1 MWAPPFH
8 HLAAGSLLRHAA
20 RALSASPT
28 TRGAAAAWRTGESWA
43 ACPAACDDP
52 STGGSSPLCSDSGGR
67 SCRSSGQPALIT
79 IPSMASSG
87 HAVAS
92 AVSCPREVA
101 AGRPVAS
108 AAATNGGMG
117 ILPTNRSYS
126 SLPAAEGHHH
136 HPAAVADRGGG
147 SALLT
152 GPPAFVFDID
162 GVLIRGKAVLPEA
175 KQAMAKVSRRREWE
189 RGRWGEHGGLWRG
202 RAVPRDGTS
211 P

>member
-28 TRGAAAAWRTGESWA
+28 TGGAAAAWRTGESWA
-43 ACPAACDDP
+43 ACPVAGDDP
-52 STGGSSPLCSDSGGR
+52 STGGSSPPCSHRGR
-67 SCRSSGQPALIT
+67 SCRSGQTAST
-79 IPSMASSG
+79 IAAMSSG
-87 HAVAS
+87 AS
-92 AVSCPREVA
+92 VVSYLREAA
-101 AGRPVAS
+101 AGHPVAL
-108 AAATNGGMG
+108 AAATNSGICSILPG

-126 SLPAAEGHHH
+126 SLPAAAEGHH

-202 RAVPRDGTS
+202 RAVPREGTS